1 MRIAFLALTAIVTA
15 LGCSAA
21 TLPFNVK
28 APAWTKI
35 AVCETEGGV
44 NIRQRP
50 SATAPKLVYNEAK
63 IEDYDTP
70 VIYYGYWAT
79 KSGGSIYPIT
89 FDDVAPIVSEQSG
102 WLELFEIGPKKES
115 NGWVS
120 SKYCKVVEPT
130 PISAAEKSASPAFMF
145 LNTDGNVEGQYAI
158 FLTID
163 EMNSDATFYIGRLVD
178 GKIVCPYFYNCILDY
193 QEDNSTD
200 PTQFKR
206 NEYGVEE
213 FLLTRQGLVINQ
225 DEWSYS
231 CTPNLSKFTSQMI
244 DSVIKQ
250 AKPLETPAVI
260 YLYNGGYYNTGSIY

>member
-15 LGCSAA
+15 LGCSAT

-70 VIYYGYWAT
+70 VIYYCYWGT
-79 KSGGSIYPIT
+79 KTGGSIYSST
-89 FDDVAPIVSEQSG
+89 FTGFAPIVSEQPG
-102 WLELFEIGPKKES
+102 WLELLDEGPRKES

-130 PISAAEKSASPAFMF
+130 LISATEKTLYPSLMF
-145 LNTDGNVEGQYAI
+145 LNTDSSMEGKYAI
-158 FLTID
+158 YLETD
-163 EMNSDATFYIGRLVD
+163 DMNGWATFYIGRLVD
-178 GKIVCPYFYNCILDY
+178 GKLVCPYSFQCDY
-193 QEDNSTD
+193 VDDFSNTTD
-200 PTQFKR
+200 PTAFKKEDGSYR
-206 NEYGVEE
+206 FFLTKCGTSPVTREWGEE
-213 FLLTRQGLVINQ
+213 
-225 DEWSYS
+225 DH
-231 CTPNLSKFTSQMI
+231 PDLSKFTPQMI
-244 DSVIKQ
+244 DFVIQQ

>member
-1 MRIAFLALTAIVTA
+1 MRKTFLALTAIVSA

-70 VIYYGYWAT
+70 VIYYGYWGT
-79 KSGGSIYPIT
+79 KSGGSIIPIT

-102 WLELFEIGPKKES
+102 WLELLDKGPRKES

-130 PISAAEKSASPAFMF
+130 PISATEKTLYPSLMF
-145 LNTDGNVEGQYAI
+145 LNTDSSVEGQYAVL
-158 FLTID
+158 LTID
-163 EMNSDATFYIGRLVD
+163 EMNSEATFYVGRLVE
-178 GKIVCPYFYNCILDY
+178 GKIVCPYAFDCVLIYDY
-193 QEDNSTD
+193 DNNTA
-200 PTQFKR
+200 PTGFKK
-206 NEYGVEE
+206 NEYGVDE
-213 FLLTRQGLVINQ
+213 FVLTKQGLSYVKTEWGEQ
-225 DEWSYS
+225 DS
-231 CTPNLSKFTSQMI
+231 PDLSKFTPQMI
-244 DSVIKQ
+244 DFVIKQ
-250 AKPLETPAVI
+250 AKPLETWGVI
-260 YLYNGGYYNTGSIY
+260 YLYDGGYYNTASIY